1 MPGAGADDPSTV
13 VRPGT
18 SRSDSSLIP
27 PPTAKRMVPP
37 SREAF
42 ASAPLT
48 EPAPE
53 SASVVTVNVGRP
65 EPPVVLKPNPGYV
78 SPVARDGVAAGLRL
92 PLVTEHA
99 GAAKSTRATSATIAR
114 PKRGRRSLTTP

>member
-1 MPGAGADDPSTV
+1 MPGAGADEPSTV

-27 PPTAKRMVPP
+27 PPTAKRIVPP

-42 ASAPLT
+42 ASASLS
-48 EPAPE
+48 EPGPE

-78 SPVARDGVAAGLRL
+78 SPVARDGVATGLRL
-92 PLVTEHA
+92 PLVAEHA
-99 GAAKSTRATSATIAR
+99 GAATSPRATSATIAR
-114 PKRGRRSLTTP
+114 LERGQRSVMTP